1 MTGIPVSVVLEK
13 YNERKG
19 REEKHK
25 FYDVPKPVDLPIED
39 ELASEKDYFKCI
51 EKEFASQVEGILDG
65 LQLSHLRLKP
75 KKEGDE

>member
-13 YNERKG
+13 YIGRKD

-25 FYDVPKPVDLPIED
+25 FYDAPKPVDLPIEG
-39 ELASEKDYFKCI
+39 ELASEKDYVKSI
-51 EKEFASQVEGILDG
+51 EKEFADQAGGILDG
-65 LQLSHLRLKP
+65 LQMSHLRLKP